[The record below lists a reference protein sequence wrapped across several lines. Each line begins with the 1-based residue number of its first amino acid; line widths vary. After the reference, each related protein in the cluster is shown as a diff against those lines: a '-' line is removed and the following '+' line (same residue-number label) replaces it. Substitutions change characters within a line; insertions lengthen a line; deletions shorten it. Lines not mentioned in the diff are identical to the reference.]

1 MRLPT
6 PDRDGCQKV
15 KAYISGP
22 MRGIHN
28 FNYDTFNQVEEA
40 LYRWWNSTNGDFTV
54 INPARNFGG
63 DTTLQIATYMDAD
76 LRQVL
81 DADTIVLLPGW
92 RDSEG
97 AKLEV
102 RVALAT
108 AKRFYE
114 ANAASFAGAD
124 PLNDPPRI
132 DWTFTEVTGPLDH
145 EPAGNIGTPRAAVLA
160 EASRLVT
167 GDRNVQYGEPTA
179 DFRRSA
185 EAMSAFG
192 YRVTELSGMAEP
204 CKTCGARSLV
214 SHDVAVLMSTVK
226 ISRIMWDPTKR
237 DHAVDL
243 AGYAACLYE
252 CVEAERGAA

>member
-1 MRLPT
+1 M
-6 PDRDGCQKV
+6 KV
-15 KAYISGP
+15 YISGP
-22 MRGIHN
+22 MRGLQD
-28 FNYDTFNQVEEA
+28 FNYGTFTEVEEA
-40 LYRWWNSTNGDFTV
+40 LYRWRTTLAGLDDFNVT
-54 INPARNFGG
+54 NPARNFNG
-63 DTTLQIATYMDAD
+63 DTSLDIATYMSRD
-76 LRQVL
+76 LQQVL

-114 ANAASFAGAD
+114 ASAHQFAGTD
-124 PLNDPPRI
+124 PLNDPPRVE
-132 DWTFTEVTGPLDH
+132 WTFTEITGPLDH

-192 YRVTELSGMAEP
+192 YRVTELSGAAAP
-204 CKTCGARSLV
+204 CSTCGSRALV

-226 ISRIMWDPTKR
+226 ISRIMWNPTQR